1 MLETDLRFA
10 FDYVDPGS
18 YLASALLERYKPQL
32 HGSVHVTWIPLELSP
47 PSTAS
52 IDVRAPAW
60 MEMTNAICE
69 QAKREAVLFHT
80 PVLVPRTR
88 KAHELALHAK
98 EKGCFEAVHRALF
111 EAHFQDGTD
120 IGRIDVLVEI
130 GALEG
135 LERSETRT
143 VLGVDRFC
151 PVVSALRSDALAEGI
166 RGVPTI
172 TGPNRAIEG
181 FQGPESFFDF
191 LETVADGGPSSGDGD
206 SDRPK

>member
-18 YLASALLERYKPQL
+18 YLAAVLLERYKPQL
-32 HGSVHVTWIPLELSP
+32 HGSVQVTWIPLELSP
-47 PSTAS
+47 PWAAS

-60 MEMTNAICE
+60 TKMTNAICE

-111 EAHFQDGTD
+111 EAQFQEGTD

-130 GALEG
+130 GAIAG

-143 VLGVDRFC
+143 VLGVDRFG

-172 TGPNRAIEG
+172 TGPNGAIEG
-181 FQGPESFFDF
+181 FQDSESFFDF
-191 LETVADGGPSSGDGD
+191 LETVADGGPSSGD